1 MLSKVCLDLKYNVVT
16 TGPSQLRN
24 GYFTLLEMD
33 NFHIKQPVLC
43 RIIVQFQLHLT
54 TLRADASFCLL
65 DWWEKKGA
73 LTELLHTFKVATA
86 QTSGLINLVLSW
98 QMVFSKCED
107 QCIDKLIQV
116 ITEPVEPSTRP
127 LGLGLKTTLYI
138 PATCNACASQKS
150 YSIHAE
156 SFSSTPK
163 SSNKQKKGSS
173 CRRQTSLI
181 LMLTTC

>member
-107 QCIDKLIQV
+107 QFIDKLIQV

-127 LGLGLKTTLYI
+127 LGLGSKTI
-138 PATCNACASQKS
+138 SQQRAMHASQKS
-150 YSIHAE
+150 NSIHAE
-156 SFSSTPK
+156 SFSCTPK
-163 SSNKQKKGSS
+163 SSNKQKKASA
-173 CRRQTSLI
+173 CRGPTSLI

>member
-1 MLSKVCLDLKYNVVT
+1 
-16 TGPSQLRN
+16 
-24 GYFTLLEMD
+24 MD

-54 TLRADASFCLL
+54 TVRADASFCLL
-65 DWWEKKGA
+65 EWREEREA

-86 QTSGLINLVLSW
+86 QTSGLLNLVLSW

-107 QCIDKLIQV
+107 PFIDKLFQV
-116 ITEPVEPSTRP
+116 ITEPVEPSARP
-127 LGLGLKTTLYI
+127 LGLGSTTI
-138 PATCNACASQKS
+138 SQQRVMHASQKS

-156 SFSSTPK
+156 SFLSMPESS
-163 SSNKQKKGSS
+163 KQKKASA
-173 CRRQTSLI
+173 CREPTSLI